1 MRFAIRAM
9 DQRGAVL
16 FVAIVILL
24 ILSIIGIYA
33 VGSSTVE
40 IKISAQKRFY
50 DEAFN
55 AADAGLAFA
64 LTEVTFGNIDSV
76 NPAVEDIDTSA
87 TGLDISSLDVYY
99 LGNSPPPIGSG
110 TGLRGFRAHY
120 HRIDSDGNDS
130 GGNASSTVQAKGYRI
145 GF

>member
-1 MRFAIRAM
+1 MRVAIRAM

-16 FVAIVILL
+16 FVAIIVLL

-40 IKISAQKRFY
+40 IKVSAQKRFY

-55 AADAGLAFA
+55 ASDAGLAFA
-64 LTEVTFGNIDSV
+64 LITVTFGNIDSV

-87 TGLDISSLDVYY
+87 TGLNISSLDVYY

-130 GGNASSTVQAKGYRI
+130 GNNASATVQAKGYRI